1 MKQRGFSLLEV
12 MVATFIMAVAVVALL
27 SNLTTSLR
35 NASRLT
41 DYDRAALMARHK
53 MDELLLM
60 PRLPVMMEGRFAP
73 AESAGLEASL
83 AYVHRGCAPEARG
96 RESIAFTPPRGK
108 LAGPPPPPALGS
120 LPMIPRVLV
129 VRGSASFVEAVKE
142 AVGVRAK
149 VEACTLRVVSQLA
162 AES

>member
-60 PRLPVMMEGRFAP
+60 PRLLIMTMMVMMMMMTVVVMMSIDN
-73 AESAGLEASL
+73 AELTLAS
-83 AYVHRGCAPEARG
+83 
-96 RESIAFTPPRGK
+96 
-108 LAGPPPPPALGS
+108 
-120 LPMIPRVLV
+120 
-129 VRGSASFVEAVKE
+129 SFFFQK
-142 AVGVRAK
+142 
-149 VEACTLRVVSQLA
+149 
-162 AES
+162 